1 MVEGRLREVPRME
14 LLLLLLLL
22 IPLAWLL
29 LLGRLAKGL
38 KKHRFAGLGAL
49 ILAVAVG
56 WIGIQVTARPP
67 TPPVDYTA
75 SEDDLRAILLEPE
88 SAPRYSF
95 RD

>member
-1 MVEGRLREVPRME
+1 ME

-38 KKHRFAGLGAL
+38 KKHRFAGIGAL
-49 ILAVAVG
+49 VLAVAAG
-56 WIGIQVTARPP
+56 WIVMQVTARPANA
-67 TPPVDYTA
+67 PVDYTA
-75 SEDDLRAILLEPE
+75 SDDDLRAILLEPE

>member
-1 MVEGRLREVPRME
+1 ME

-29 LLGRLAKGL
+29 LLGRLAKSV
-38 KKHRFAGLGAL
+38 KKYRFAGLGAV
-49 ILAVAVG
+49 ILALAAG
-56 WIGIQVTARPP
+56 WIGMQVTAKPAVA
-67 TPPVDYTA
+67 PVDYTA

>member
-1 MVEGRLREVPRME
+1 ME

-29 LLGRLAKGL
+29 LLGRIAKGA
-38 KKHRFAGLGAL
+38 KKYRFTGIGAL
-49 ILAVAVG
+49 ILALAAG
-56 WIGIQVTARPP
+56 WIGMQVTTKPANA
-67 TPPVDYTA
+67 PVDYAA
-75 SEDDLRAILLEPE
+75 SDDDLRAILLEPE